1 MPDNI
6 NDKVNKAAEPAAEQ
20 NEGLNLLSA
29 MRDGVGD
36 KKDVRSAEDI
46 QREMDELAPKIEAA
60 RKAVEEKMAQIATY
74 MKDHVPA
81 DLHQSMAEW
90 MGYHAEQTSK
100 K

>member
-20 NEGLNLLSA
+20 HEGLNLLSA

-36 KKDVRSAEDI
+36 KKERSAEDI
-46 QREMDELAPKIEAA
+46 QKEMDELAPKIEAA
-60 RKAVEEKMAQIATY
+60 RKAVEEKMAHIAAY

-90 MGYHAEQTSK
+90 MGYHAEKTSK
-100 K
+100 N